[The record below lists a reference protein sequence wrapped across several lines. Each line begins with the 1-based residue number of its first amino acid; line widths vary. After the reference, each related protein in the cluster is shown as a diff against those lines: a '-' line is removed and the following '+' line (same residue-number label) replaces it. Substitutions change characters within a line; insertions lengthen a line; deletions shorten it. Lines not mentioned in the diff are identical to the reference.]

1 MIIKQL
7 IWPMVLVG
15 LPDADVV
22 QTMTISKLDY
32 TIPCSDCQTENDDKT
47 ESDYQTEKY
56 KDTMQYNYIKK
67 WELIRK
73 KNIEWSRVL
82 P

>member
-7 IWPMVLVG
+7 VWPMVLVG
-15 LPDADVV
+15 LPDANVV

-32 TIPCSDCQTENDDKT
+32 TMPCYDC
-47 ESDYQTEKY
+47 QTEKY
-56 KDTMQYNYIKK
+56 KNTMEFNYLTNE
-67 WELIRK
+67 ELIK
-73 KNIEWSRVL
+73 QKNLEWSRVL